1 MTSTYMIASQDRL
14 SQQDQLLAE
23 SWAVASVV
31 NEICE
36 KVVDQETRHLPWPD
50 GPDPFI
56 EAEMNE
62 RDIELTVSSI
72 VDCIA
77 NHPVTGDGSGE
88 ATVSYV
94 DGFFKHDIHT
104 CQCELCETTRV
115 YESSRPPST
124 PLSERIPPAIGRTSS
139 GVSEEELSS
148 RTSNRGNV
156 SRQLFIEDREGWTSQ
171 HQPARPWIVS
181 SQHEE
186 IMREM
191 GHERRDDGCELCEH
205 SAQEIH
211 DRFTHQAIWIER
223 DTCMWR
229 CCGSEDDV
237 EPEYVCTSCT
247 YDGNACY
254 KCGLSEELYKAN
266 KQTEWRSLVGSEFED
281 TDRWSFYPDTSEN
294 PPTQRFGVA
303 ERPAL
308 YCPACALHEGHID
321 EETFEETLIEYEDD
335 EDEEEYQEF
344 AGTYTGEYENE
355 DPPENNSEKMKAVKD
370 VVKDMGELIFDIQDK
385 VPEGDYLK
393 MMDHLQKI
401 TNIANS

>member
-1 MTSTYMIASQDRL
+1 M
-14 SQQDQLLAE
+14 
-23 SWAVASVV
+23 ASVV
-31 NEICE
+31 NDICE

-88 ATVSYV
+88 ATVSYL

-115 YESSRPPST
+115 YENSRPPST
-124 PLSERIPPAIGRTSS
+124 PLSERSPPEPTIGRTSS

-156 SRQLFIEDREGWTSQ
+156 ARQLFIEDREGWTSQ

-181 SQHEE
+181 PQHEE
-186 IMREM
+186 IMRET
-191 GHERRDDGCELCEH
+191 GQRVRDDGCELCEH

-211 DRFTHQAIWIER
+211 ERFTHQAIWIER

-281 TDRWSFYPDTSEN
+281 TDRWSFYPDTREN
-294 PPTQRFGVA
+294 PPITHIFRRGTG
-303 ERPAL
+303 PAL
-308 YCPACALHEGHID
+308 YCPACALHEGHVD
-321 EETFEETLIEYEDD
+321 EETFQETLIEYEDD